1 MSYAVIAE
9 GLTFNPPD
17 NIYPTYASAQL
28 AAETFAQK
36 AAAWSDRD
44 KAIYIVKLV
53 STLRPVTI
61 TRFEWEHRGEQP

>member
-1 MSYAVIAE
+1 MSYAVIVE
-9 GLTFNPPD
+9 GITFNPPSD
-17 NIYPTYASAQL
+17 IYPTYASAQL

-36 AAAWSDRD
+36 AEAWSNRD